1 MKGFSAGFGSLS
13 HALSAPGALAAIRL
27 TLITATLTAVIN
39 AVMGTLLAY
48 VMVRYRFPGRAL
60 LSTVADLPIAIPTL
74 VTGLMLVAIYGP
86 NAPIG
91 KFLSDAGIKVIFAP
105 LGIELALLVV
115 TLPFVLRTVQPV
127 LLELD
132 PAEEEAATT
141 LGANGWTTFR
151 KVVLPTIRPAIAA
164 GALLSF
170 ARACGE
176 FGSIVIVSGNIVNKT
191 LTAPVYIFQL
201 TSQFRFE
208 EAAAVASLLFAI
220 SFVMVHDHRAPP
232 PAEGVGMSATAATP
246 SAVTAT
252 PPKPAARRADLR
264 KRRVTKWL
272 LVTAA
277 VGYVVFLLLPAARR
291 HRRGPW

>member
-1 MKGFSAGFGSLS
+1 MSSAAQITTRSRTRFSPRSAARLRRLSLRGAAIVYLGGMVLLPVVALLVKGFSAGFGSLS

-27 TLITATLTAVIN
+27 TLITAALTAVIN

-91 KFLSDAGIKVIFAP
+91 KFLADAGIKVIFAP

-208 EAAAVASLLFAI
+208 EAAAVASLLFGI
-220 SFVMVHDHRAPP
+220 SFVMVLITARLLQRK
-232 PAEGVGMSATAATP
+232 ESA
-246 SAVTAT
+246 
-252 PPKPAARRADLR
+252 
-264 KRRVTKWL
+264 
-272 LVTAA
+272 
-277 VGYVVFLLLPAARR
+277 
-291 HRRGPW
+291 

>member
-1 MKGFSAGFGSLS
+1 MSRAAQTTTRNRNRGFSPRSAARLRRMSLRGVAIVYLGGVIALPVAAILWRGFGEGLGSFA
-13 HALSAPGALAAIRL
+13 HALRGPGAIAAIRL
-27 TLITATLTAVIN
+27 TLITATITALVN

-48 VMVRYRFPGRAL
+48 VLVRYRFPGRAL

-86 NAPIG
+86 GAPIG
-91 KFLSDAGIKVIFAP
+91 RFLADAGIKVIFAP
-105 LGIELALLVV
+105 LGVELALLVV

-132 PAEEEAATT
+132 PSEEEASAT

-151 KVVLPTIRPAIAA
+151 KVVFPTIRPAVAA

-176 FGSIVIVSGNIVNKT
+176 FGSIVLVSGNIVGRT

-208 EAAAVASLLFAI
+208 EAASVASLLFAI
-220 SFVMVHDHRAPP
+220 SFVMV
-232 PAEGVGMSATAATP
+232 MITA
-246 SAVTAT
+246 
-252 PPKPAARRADLR
+252 RLLQR
-264 KRRVTKWL
+264 KEVS
-272 LVTAA
+272 
-277 VGYVVFLLLPAARR
+277 
-291 HRRGPW
+291 